1 MKKLKIILMLGF
13 LFSLYFQ
20 QQAEAQETKATVS
33 KSKIGSAVAVFDD
46 GKYRIAGS
54 LAQPIRQN
62 PGQLTR
68 GQLWYL
74 GVRIITTEAAQKE
87 NSIPIEFS
95 LDQNYPNPFNP
106 TTTIQFTLPEAS
118 TVTLKLFDIL
128 GKELVTLVDKEMATG
143 VHKVLFDATDFASG
157 VYFYR
162 IQAES
167 ENSDSRQ
174 AFVQLRK
181 FDFHQVGKTAS
192 TFRDGQLKYS
202 RR

>member
-1 MKKLKIILMLGF
+1 MKLKTVLMLGW
-13 LFSLYFQ
+13 LVSLSLQ
-20 QQAEAQETKATVS
+20 QQAEAQEAKITVS
-33 KSKIGSAVAVFDD
+33 KSKIGSAVAVFND
-46 GKYRIAGS
+46 GTYRIAGS
-54 LAQPIRQN
+54 LAHPILQN
-62 PGQLTR
+62 PGQLTS

-74 GVRIITTEAAQKE
+74 GVQIITTEVAQKE

-118 TVTLKLFDIL
+118 RVTLKLFDIL
-128 GKELVTLVDKEMATG
+128 GRELVTLVDKELATG

-167 ENSDSRQ
+167 ENSDSKQ
-174 AFVQLRK
+174 AFLQSRK
-181 FDFHQVGKTAS
+181 LIFIK
-192 TFRDGQLKYS
+192 
-202 RR
+202 

>member
-1 MKKLKIILMLGF
+1 MKKLKIILMLSL

-20 QQAEAQETKATVS
+20 QQAAAQETKATVS
-33 KSKIGSAVAVFDD
+33 KSKMGAGVAVFND
-46 GKYRIAGS
+46 GNYRIAGS

-74 GVRIITTEAAQKE
+74 GVQIITKEVAQKE
-87 NSIPIEFS
+87 NGIPIEFS

-106 TTTIQFTLPEAS
+106 TTTIQFTLPEALR
-118 TVTLKLFDIL
+118 VTLKLFDIL
-128 GKELVTLVDKEMATG
+128 GRELVTLVDKEMETG
-143 VHKVLFDATDFASG
+143 LHKVLFDAKNFASG

-162 IQAES
+162 IQAKS

-174 AFVQLRK
+174 AFVQSRK
-181 FDFHQVGKTAS
+181 LIFIK
-192 TFRDGQLKYS
+192 
-202 RR
+202 

>member
-1 MKKLKIILMLGF
+1 MKLKTVLMLGF
-13 LFSLYFQ
+13 LVSITLQ
-20 QQAEAQETKATVS
+20 QHVEAQEAKITVS
-33 KSKIGSAVAVFDD
+33 KSKMGAAVAVFDD
-46 GKYRIAGS
+46 GNYRIVGS
-54 LAQPIRQN
+54 LAQPILQN
-62 PGQLTR
+62 PGQLTS

-74 GVRIITTEAAQKE
+74 GVQIITTEAAQIE

-95 LDQNYPNPFNP
+95 LEQNYPNPFNP

-167 ENSDSRQ
+167 ENSDLRQ

-202 RR
+202 SR

>member
-1 MKKLKIILMLGF
+1 MKKLKIILILSF

-20 QQAEAQETKATVS
+20 QQAEAQEAKITVS
-33 KSKIGSAVAVFDD
+33 KSKLSTAVAVLND
-46 GKYRIAGS
+46 GNYRIAGS

-62 PGQLTR
+62 PGQLTS

-74 GVRIITTEAAQKE
+74 GVQIITTEAAQKE

-106 TTTIQFTLPEAS
+106 TTTIQFTLPEAL

-128 GKELVTLVDKEMATG
+128 GRELVTLVDKEMQTG
-143 VHKVLFDATDFASG
+143 VHKVLFDAKNFASG

-162 IQAES
+162 IQAKS

-202 RR
+202 SR

>member
-1 MKKLKIILMLGF
+1 MKKLKIILILSF

-20 QQAEAQETKATVS
+20 QQAEAQEAKITVS
-33 KSKIGSAVAVFDD
+33 KSKLSTAVAVLND
-46 GKYRIAGS
+46 GNYRIAGS

-62 PGQLTR
+62 PGQLTS

-74 GVRIITTEAAQKE
+74 PVQIITTEAARKE
-87 NSIPIEFS
+87 NSIPIQFS

-118 TVTLKLFDIL
+118 TVTLKLFNIL
-128 GKELVTLVDKEMATG
+128 GKELVTLVDKEMEKG
-143 VHKVLFDATDFASG
+143 VHKVLFDAKDFASG

-174 AFVQLRK
+174 AFVQSRK
-181 FDFHQVGKTAS
+181 LIFIK
-192 TFRDGQLKYS
+192 
-202 RR
+202 